1 MVSFRFGAHINP
13 CQYVIAAVQL
23 LLLDLVK
30 TVITVVKNFKNKMY
44 QNALISVKIGGL

>member
-1 MVSFRFGAHINP
+1 MVSFRIGAHINP
-13 CQYVIAAVQL
+13 CQYVIVAAQL

-44 QNALISVKIGGL
+44 QMDLISVKMGGL

>member
-13 CQYVIAAVQL
+13 CQYVIAAAQL

-44 QNALISVKIGGL
+44 QMALISVKIGGL